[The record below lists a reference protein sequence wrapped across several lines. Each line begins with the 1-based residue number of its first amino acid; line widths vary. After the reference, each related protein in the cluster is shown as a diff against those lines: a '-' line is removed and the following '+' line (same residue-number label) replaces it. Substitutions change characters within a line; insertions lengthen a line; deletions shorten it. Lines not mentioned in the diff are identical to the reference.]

1 MSTYTV
7 TIGNSQDL
15 FAWDTSDVDSNY
27 YDDDTTPYQD
37 DVLGTFYGIKTN
49 ARVSF
54 AGIDLTG
61 SDADDP
67 ISFNNNVAIKWKTTA
82 GNRRPM
88 LKLNDSDHFVIGS
101 SNADAADQIDFNI
114 SGQNDVFNIK
124 ADGYYADRASGETTF
139 RLGSAAATRRFYS
152 VRSAGVARWLFGAND
167 TTEGG
172 SNAGS
177 DWCLEAY
184 TDLGVLIDTPIKV
197 FRASG
202 GKVDFA
208 RDIRVVKSS
217 GNSDVYID
225 RAAGADGRILFRTY
239 GSPST
244 ARWTFGVDSTAEG
257 GSNAGSNLSLK
268 AYSDAGSFIDT
279 VCTFYRVA
287 TGNFDLFRAARVGL
301 GKSGYLLTVGD
312 GTTGAAYH
320 RLDGPAASSRYIEY
334 ATGTSRRILA
344 GVNSTA
350 ESGSNAGSDWE
361 IQAYTDAA
369 AFIDVP
375 LRIFRIAGG
384 NMEVRRPF
392 LLDSTSTTANML
404 SSRATLN
411 FFTANVTS
419 ASMLQAMTSGSIG
432 AITGSTA
439 FRHDLVVG
447 DGAGTNFLAINGGS
461 SSGNESDLIFQAA
474 GANKWYNYILGNA
487 PGTIRWF
494 FTGMTNDSMS
504 LATDATY
511 AADFRLGYNAAKHV
525 LMRFNRNSGY
535 YVAQQIYSG
544 TVATANLRWLEYLGD
559 PTAESGSN
567 AGTNRVVY
575 RYMDDGTTNYHLL
588 TQRRSDGYWFTGT
601 LLRWIVD
608 TEGRTVQRSLDLDAR
623 TYDWDDFFAYSNLTT
638 QYYIT
643 TAGIGD
649 SVTRVQSDGCGVMY
663 LKSDSV
669 SAIVTRSDGT
679 PHGDYKTAN
688 LPWFECRVKAAT
700 GEDEV
705 RVGLVSESS
714 GNGITF
720 RKLPAHTTWYICT
733 GALDTTATNTSITTS
748 SWHVLRFNVISSTQ
762 AQIYIDDTLITT
774 LTIAL
779 STSDMLYPMFKAVKT
794 TATGAHL
801 YVDYWRASQVRA

>member
-114 SGQNDVFNIK
+114 SGQNDVFNLK
-124 ADGYYADRASGETTF
+124 DDGYYAERTGRDSIF
-139 RLGSAAATRRFYS
+139 RLGSDAGYRRTFS
-152 VRSAGVARWLFGAND
+152 FRTAGVTRWHLGVDA
-167 TTEGG
+167 TAESG

-177 DWCLEAY
+177 LFILEAY
-184 TDLGVLIDTPIKV
+184 SDTGVLIDTVLSIV
-197 FRASG
+197 RAAG
-202 GKVDFA
+202 GLA
-208 RDIRVVKSS
+208 TWRRDLEVLHGT
-217 GNSDVYID
+217 GNSTVYIG
-225 RAAGADGRILFRTY
+225 RPAGADGRVIFRT
-239 GSPST
+239 GNS
-244 ARWTFGVDSTAEG
+244 ARWTFGVE
-257 GSNAGSNLSLK
+257 
-268 AYSDAGSFIDT
+268 
-279 VCTFYRVA
+279 
-287 TGNFDLFRAARVGL
+287 
-301 GKSGYLLTVGD
+301 
-312 GTTGAAYH
+312 
-320 RLDGPAASSRYIEY
+320 
-334 ATGTSRRILA
+334 
-344 GVNSTA
+344 STA
-350 ESGSNAGSDWE
+350 ESGSNAGSNL
-361 IQAYTDAA
+361 IINAYSDTGVFIDSPMSIERATTGLVRFFRQTSVGLGKTGAVLVLGDGTTSGEMDLDIKGLAGQNRYVRFLSGSTLKFRFGVDTAEGGSDAGA
-369 AFIDVP
+369 NLGFYAYDDSGTLIDVP
-375 LRIFRIAGG
+375 LRIFRIAAG
-384 NMEVRRPF
+384 NVAISRPVLLDSNSTQAIFRTSRASGF
-392 LLDSTSTTANML
+392 LLDTNMTTL
-404 SSRATLN
+404 SA
-411 FFTANVTS
+411 F
-419 ASMLQAMTSGSIG
+419 QAMTSGSFG
-432 AITGSTA
+432 ATTGTST
-439 FRHDLVVG
+439 FRHDVVAG
-447 DGAGTNFLAINGGS
+447 DGSGTNFLAINGGS

-525 LMRFNRNSGY
+525 LMRFNRNSGS

-559 PTAESGSN
+559 STAESGSN
-567 AGTNRVVY
+567 RGTNRVVY